1 MSSTHGSNEQRMAGV
16 IGFFDEPGALIEA
29 TKKTRDAKWDSF
41 DAYTPY
47 PVHGLEHAAGL
58 KRSWLPY
65 VTFCAGGTGL
75 MCAFALQYWTSA
87 VSWPINVGGKPLNS
101 WPAFVPVMFELT
113 VLFAGLCTVAAM
125 LIANGMPNIKRRSFD
140 PRLTRD
146 RFALII
152 EPSSKKAFD
161 EAAATNFLK
170 GLGAKEV
177 RTVFNEGWF

>member
-1 MSSTHGSNEQRMAGV
+1 MSSTAVPSGKQMAGV
-16 IGFFDEPGALIEA
+16 LGFFDEPGALLVA
-29 TKKTRDAKWDSF
+29 TKKTKEASWDRF

-65 VTFCAGGTGL
+65 VTFCAGLTGL

-87 VSWPINVGGKPLNS
+87 MDWPVNVGGKPFNS

-113 VLFAGLCTVAAM
+113 VLFAGLTTVAAM
-125 LIANGMPNIKRRSFD
+125 FIANGMPNVTKRSFD

-146 RFALII
+146 RFALIL
-152 EPSSKKAFD
+152 EPAKGKAFD

-170 GLGAKEV
+170 GVGAKEV
-177 RTVFNEGWF
+177 RTVYNEGWF